1 MEYKAR
7 VNFSG
12 NLSMNVGEIRKIDD
26 VNIAKDL
33 LRAGYIEEVKP
44 AEKAKAETVKA
55 QTVEAAK
62 EEKPAKAEKKPTRAK
77 KKG

>member
-1 MEYKAR
+1 MYKAR

-12 NLSMNVGEIRKIDD
+12 VVSMNVGDVRNIED

-33 LRAGYIEEVKP
+33 LKAGYIEEVKP
-44 AEKAKAETVKA
+44 AKKAQTEKAET
-55 QTVEAAK
+55 K
-62 EEKPAKAEKKPTRAK
+62 EPPKKRTTR

>member
-1 MEYKAR
+1 MYKAR

-12 NLSMNVGEIRKIDD
+12 VVSMSVGDVRNIED

-33 LRAGYIEEVKP
+33 LKAGYIEEVKP
-44 AEKAKAETVKA
+44 AKKAIAETEKAQTEKAET
-55 QTVEAAK
+55 K
-62 EEKPAKAEKKPTRAK
+62 EPLKKRTTR

>member
-1 MEYKAR
+1 MYKAR

-12 NLSMNVGEIRKIDD
+12 VVSMNVGDVRNIED

-33 LRAGYIEEVKP
+33 LKAGYIEEVKP
-44 AEKAKAETVKA
+44 AKKAIAETETA
-55 QTVEAAK
+55 ETK
-62 EEKPAKAEKKPTRAK
+62 EPPKKRTTR